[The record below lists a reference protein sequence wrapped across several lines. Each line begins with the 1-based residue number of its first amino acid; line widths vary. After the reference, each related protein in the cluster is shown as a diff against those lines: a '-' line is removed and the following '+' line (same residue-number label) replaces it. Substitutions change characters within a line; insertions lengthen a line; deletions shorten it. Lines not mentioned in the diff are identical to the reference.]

1 MSLIEKLTR
10 PVFIDGAWICPLVQ
24 GGKGVG
30 ATNGA
35 SAGAW
40 AAENAAGTIAAIG
53 AAIGYDENGREVP
66 YAYTSKTRHGRF
78 EEMLSMSVKGC
89 QLQVGIAESASNG
102 KGRIRINFLK
112 MAGGSERIMHEVL
125 KATRLTGGGNKIHA
139 VTMGA
144 GLASKE
150 DARICA
156 DEGVY
161 LDPVI
166 SSAMALKVLLT
177 RSYKNWVGRYA
188 EVIGAVVYEDPWLAG
203 GHNGITSRENPD
215 QPQDPYDRVR
225 ALRKIM
231 NDNGMQDVAIIMAGG
246 VWYLRDWQNWLDNPE
261 IGPIAFQI
269 GTRDLLTRECPISQ
283 EWKDLL
289 FHMKEDDVVLNK
301 FSPTGF
307 YSSAYRNGMM
317 RELYERSQ
325 RQVPFTKQQTN
336 SMNEPVEGPG
346 VPTNRYGISADDKG
360 KVDTWIAQG
369 FTIPLRTPDDTLV
382 FVTGEIAREIKSHKA
397 ECVGC
402 ISVCKLSTW
411 CEDAGKK
418 YSTGKQ
424 PDPRVHCIRKG
435 LQGAIAGTDLDKS
448 LIFSG
453 HNAYKAG
460 DDPFYRDANGNIF
473 IPTVKQLIERLTTG
487 D

>member
-1 MSLIEKLTR
+1 MSLIEKLSQ
-10 PVFIDGAWICPLVQ
+10 PVFIDGAWIRPFIQ

-53 AAIGYDENGREVP
+53 AAIGYDENGRERP
-66 YAYTSKTRHGRF
+66 YTYDSNTRHGRF
-78 EEMLSMSVKGC
+78 EEMLALSVKGC
-89 QLQVGIAESASNG
+89 QLQAEIARQASNG
-102 KGRIRINFLK
+102 KGRVRINFLK
-112 MAGGSERIMHEVL
+112 MAGGSMRIMREVL
-125 KATRLTGGGNKIHA
+125 ASTRLEGGGNKIHA

-150 DARICA
+150 DAQICA
-156 DEGVY
+156 EEGVY
-161 LDPVI
+161 LDPII
-166 SSAMALKVLLT
+166 SSGMALKVLLSRT
-177 RSYKNWVGRYA
+177 YRNWAGRYQD
-188 EVIGAVVYEDPWLAG
+188 VIGAVVYEDPWLAG
-203 GHNGITSRENPD
+203 GHNGITSRENPEV
-215 QPQDPYDRVR
+215 PQAPYECVKT
-225 ALRKIM
+225 LRKIM

-246 VWYLRDWQNWLDNPE
+246 VWHLRDWHDWLDNPE

-269 GTRDLLTRECPISQ
+269 GTRDLLTKECPISQ

-289 FHMKEDDVVLNK
+289 FNMKEDDVVLNK

-307 YSSAYRNGMM
+307 YSSAYKNGMM
-317 RELYERSQ
+317 RELYERSN
-325 RQVPFTKQQTN
+325 RQVPFSPEKSD
-336 SMNEPVEGPG
+336 SMDALVEGVG
-346 VPTNRYGISADDKG
+346 VPVNRYGISPDDKA
-360 KVDTWIAQG
+360 KVDGWIAQG
-369 FTIPLRTPDDTLV
+369 FTIPMRTPDSTLV
-382 FVTGEIAREIKSHKA
+382 FVTKDKEREIKSHRT

-402 ISVCKLSTW
+402 ISTCKLSAW
-411 CEDAGKK
+411 CEDADKK
-418 YSTGKQ
+418 YTTGKL

-435 LQGAIAGTDLDKS
+435 LQAAIAGENLDDS

-460 DDPFYRDANGNIF
+460 DDPFYRGKDGRVF
-473 IPTVKQLIERLTTG
+473 IPTTKQLIERLITG

>member
-1 MSLIEKLTR
+1 MSLFEKLSQ
-10 PVFIDGAWICPLVQ
+10 PVFIDGAWIRPLIQ

-30 ATNGA
+30 ATNGV

-53 AAIGYDENGREVP
+53 AAIGYDENNREIP
-66 YAYTSKTRHGRF
+66 YSYDAKTRHGRF

-89 QLQVGIAESASNG
+89 QLQVEIAHNACNG
-102 KGRIRINFLK
+102 KGRIRVNFLK
-112 MAGGSERIMHEVL
+112 MAGGSMRIMREVL
-125 KATRLTGGGNKIHA
+125 TATRLAGGGNKIHA

-150 DARICA
+150 DAQICA

-161 LDPVI
+161 LDPII
-166 SSAMALKVLLT
+166 SSATALKVLFNRT
-177 RSYKNWVGRYA
+177 YRNWAGRYK

-215 QPQDPYDRVR
+215 EPQAPYERVK
-225 ALRKIM
+225 ALREIM
-231 NDNGMQDVAIIMAGG
+231 NDNSMQDVAIIMAGG
-246 VWYLRDWQNWLDNPE
+246 VWHLRDWQSWLDNPE

-269 GTRDLLTRECPISQ
+269 GTRDLLTKECPISK

-289 FHMKEDDVVLNK
+289 FEMKEKDVVLNK

-307 YSSAYRNGMM
+307 YSSAYKNGMM
-317 RELYERSQ
+317 RELYERSD
-325 RQVPFTKQQTN
+325 RQVPFAQRISD
-336 SMNEPVEGPG
+336 SMNKPVEGPG
-346 VPTNRYGISADDKG
+346 VPSNRYGVSPEG
-360 KVDTWIAQG
+360 KVKIDSWIAQG
-369 FTIPLRTPDDTLV
+369 FTIPLRTPDDTLI
-382 FVTGEIAREIKSHKA
+382 FVTKEKALEIKSHRA

-402 ISVCKLSTW
+402 ISTCKLSTW
-411 CEDAGKK
+411 CEDADKK
-418 YSTGKQ
+418 YSTGKR

-435 LQGAIAGTDLDKS
+435 LQEAIAGKNLDAS

-460 DDPFYRDANGNIF
+460 DDPFYSGENGSVF
-473 IPTVKQLIERLTTG
+473 IPTAKQLIERLTTG